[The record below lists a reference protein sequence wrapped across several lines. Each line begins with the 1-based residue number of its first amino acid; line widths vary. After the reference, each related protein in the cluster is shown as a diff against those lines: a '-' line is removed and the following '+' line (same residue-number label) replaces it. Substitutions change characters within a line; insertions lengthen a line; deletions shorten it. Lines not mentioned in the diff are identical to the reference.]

1 MENDLIG
8 IGVGPANLSLAA
20 LLTTARERGLTAL
33 RSIFF
38 EKDQAIFWHSGQMFP
53 GTLMQ
58 TEFYRDL
65 VTPKDPTSRFS
76 FLNYLKSNGW
86 LDQFFCSSTVY
97 PTRREFEDYFN
108 WVANQIAD
116 IVFAANVHS
125 VDYNPETN
133 LFVVDVENETQPQR
147 RYESKHIVLGCGA
160 GPKSTNASRS
170 GRVVDVSGLLGFD
183 FPNSLQ
189 RVLVVGGGQSAAE
202 CVNYLLDQ
210 YAETATHIV
219 WVTSETA
226 FRALDTS
233 NFSRE
238 TYSASYARDFAALP
252 KSFREKI
259 IHDDRSVANG
269 ITPLFAQALYQRL
282 YRLKYFTSPGAANP
296 SVHVQANTE
305 VMEIHDEANGARVT
319 ARSLPTGETSVDVFD
334 CVILCTGLDDKTVF
348 HSPIIG
354 AQLKSRISK
363 NEASNGYA
371 IAWDGPPDR
380 MIFVQSQNTLTHGLG
395 DASFVTAPGRNACIL
410 NSITG
415 KEIYRIDDDDRLVAL
430 R

>member
-8 IGVGPANLSLAA
+8 IGAGPANLSLAA
-20 LLTTARERGLTAL
+20 LLTTARERSLTSVRATFL
-33 RSIFF
+33 ER
-38 EKDQAIFWHSGQMFP
+38 KKAVFWHSEQMFP

-65 VTPKDPTSRFS
+65 VTPIDPTNRFS
-76 FLNYLKSNGW
+76 FLNFLKLNGR
-86 LDQFFCSSTVY
+86 LDQFFCSSTIY

-108 WVANQIAD
+108 WVSNQILE
-116 IVFAANVHS
+116 IIFAANVNL

-133 LFVVDVENETQPQR
+133 LFVVEVENAR

-160 GPKSTNASRS
+160 GPKSTSASS
-170 GRVVDVSGLLGFD
+170 QSARVVDVSALLGFD

-210 YAETATHIV
+210 YAETETQIT

-238 TYSASYARDFAALP
+238 TYSASYARAFTALTKP
-252 KSFREKI
+252 FREKI
-259 IHDDRSVANG
+259 IHDDRGVANG
-269 ITPLFAQALYQRL
+269 ITPLVAQALYQRL
-282 YRLKYFTSPGAANP
+282 YRLKYFTSSGTANP
-296 SVHVQANTE
+296 SVHMQANTE
-305 VMEIHDEANGARVT
+305 VLEVHDEANGARVT
-319 ARSLPTGETSVDVFD
+319 ARSLPTGQTSVDVFD
-334 CVILCTGLDDKTVF
+334 CVILCTGLDDETVF

-363 NEASNGYA
+363 NETSSGYA
-371 IAWDGPPDR
+371 IAWDGPHDR
-380 MIFVQSQNTLTHGLG
+380 RIFVQSQNTLTHGLG
-395 DASFVTAPGRNACIL
+395 DASFVTAPARNACIL

-415 KEIYRIDDDDRLVAL
+415 KEIYRIDDHDRLVAL